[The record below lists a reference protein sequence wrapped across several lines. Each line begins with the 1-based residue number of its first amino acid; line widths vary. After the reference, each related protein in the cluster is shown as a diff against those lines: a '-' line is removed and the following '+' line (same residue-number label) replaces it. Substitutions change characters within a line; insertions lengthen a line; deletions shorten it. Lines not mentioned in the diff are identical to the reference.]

1 MIIIFQKDLFGHRRQ
16 EHHSVYSDLFTRFFC
31 FVGILSKKQQT
42 SFFLKSALSIAVYRW
57 KREAER
63 RERER
68 ETFSVKWYG
77 ARHLC
82 RWTFLCVGPSRS
94 LKGSLLDGRKRIG
107 TCDSL
112 CFHTETQRL
121 EKSNVIPML
130 EWANPWPPPFFLVY
144 HLFR

>member
-63 RERER
+63 KEERER
-68 ETFSVKWYG
+68 DVFREVVRRAALVQMNIFVCGTQQKPKGLIIRREKENWDMRQPLFSYRNTA
-77 ARHLC
+77 AREIKCNSH
-82 RWTFLCVGPSRS
+82 VGMS
-94 LKGSLLDGRKRIG
+94 
-107 TCDSL
+107 
-112 CFHTETQRL
+112 
-121 EKSNVIPML
+121 
-130 EWANPWPPPFFLVY
+130 
-144 HLFR
+144 